1 MVDCQENQLVPENF
15 VICWKLRK
23 SVRVARVKYE
33 SYLEDQRKQKVDTEK
48 SLKRKSIQEQI
59 DVVRAKKSL
68 LERTILGLSKD
79 ANKYASDAENESTM
93 ENMKVVLSKSNSF
106 RKTVSEKEEE
116 MKECTKVLKE
126 LNERKENL

>member
-1 MVDCQENQLVPENF
+1 M
-15 VICWKLRK
+15 
-23 SVRVARVKYE
+23 
-33 SYLEDQRKQKVDTEK
+33 
-48 SLKRKSIQEQI
+48 KRKSIQEQI

-79 ANKYASDAENESTM
+79 ANKYALDAENESTM
-93 ENMKVVLSKSNSF
+93 ENMKVLLSKSNSF

-116 MKECTKVLKE
+116 MKGCTKVLKE